1 MIRSIIAVLAA
12 ACLLPAAANAQST
25 HSSAMPHVLVYK
37 ARSKYRNL
45 VPVQLS
51 EDKKTITSY
60 PAPADVTTG
69 SGYPLPVALH
79 KGYYLDKRG
88 VNLNTA
94 FIQLTYAQYSRLKD
108 APSPGELYK
117 MIIDKA
123 PITEVCDC
131 GVRQAGKYS
140 VKQLNE
146 LIDKGQLRK
155 KCKSVK

>member
-12 ACLLPAAANAQST
+12 ACLLPVAANAQSK
-25 HSSAMPHVLVYK
+25 HSGAMPHVLVYK
-37 ARSKYRNL
+37 AKSKYRNL

>member
-12 ACLLPAAANAQST
+12 AYLLPAAANAQT
-25 HSSAMPHVLVYK
+25 HSGAMPHVVVYK
-37 ARSKYRNL
+37 AKSKYRNL

-51 EDKKTITSY
+51 ADKKTITSY

-88 VNLNTA
+88 VNLSTA
-94 FIQLTYAQYSRLKD
+94 FISLTYAQYSKLK
-108 APSPGELYK
+108 E
-117 MIIDKA
+117 A
-123 PITEVCDC
+123 PITELCDC
-131 GVRQAGKYS
+131 GIKQAGKNS

-146 LIDKGQLRK
+146 LIDTQQIKK
-155 KCKSVK
+155 KCKTAK